1 MKKIIKIIFVTLFV
15 LFLLNTLWTMIQT
28 KQGLDSS
35 IWLQLVYLLF
45 YLVSAIAA
53 YKEKWFGFFA
63 SFLMGVGVML
73 ASIITV
79 SYTHL

>member
-63 SFLMGVGVML
+63 
-73 ASIITV
+73 
-79 SYTHL
+79 

>member
-63 SFLMGVGVML
+63 S
-73 ASIITV
+73 
-79 SYTHL
+79 

>member
-73 ASIITV
+73 AS
-79 SYTHL
+79 

>member
-73 ASIITV
+73 ASIII
-79 SYTHL
+79 S

>member
-63 SFLMGVGVML
+63 SFL
-73 ASIITV
+73 
-79 SYTHL
+79 

>member
-53 YKEKWFGFFA
+53 YKEKWFGF
-63 SFLMGVGVML
+63 
-73 ASIITV
+73 
-79 SYTHL
+79 

>member
-1 MKKIIKIIFVTLFV
+1 MIKIIFVTLFV

-63 SFLMGVGVML
+63 SFL
-73 ASIITV
+73 
-79 SYTHL
+79 

>member
-73 ASIITV
+73 ASIII
-79 SYTHL
+79 

>member
-53 YKEKWFGFFA
+53 YKEKWFG
-63 SFLMGVGVML
+63 
-73 ASIITV
+73 
-79 SYTHL
+79 

>member
-63 SFLMGVGVML
+63 SFLM
-73 ASIITV
+73 
-79 SYTHL
+79 

>member
-63 SFLMGVGVML
+63 SF
-73 ASIITV
+73 
-79 SYTHL
+79 

>member
-73 ASIITV
+73 ASII
-79 SYTHL
+79 

>member
-1 MKKIIKIIFVTLFV
+1 MIKIIFVTLFV

-73 ASIITV
+73 ASIII
-79 SYTHL
+79 SL

>member
-63 SFLMGVGVML
+63 SFLMGVGV
-73 ASIITV
+73 
-79 SYTHL
+79 

>member
-63 SFLMGVGVML
+63 SFLMGV
-73 ASIITV
+73 
-79 SYTHL
+79 

>member
-1 MKKIIKIIFVTLFV
+1 
-15 LFLLNTLWTMIQT
+15 LNTLWTMIQT

-73 ASIITV
+73 ASIII
-79 SYTHL
+79 SL

>member
-63 SFLMGVGVML
+63 SFLMGVG
-73 ASIITV
+73 
-79 SYTHL
+79 

>member
-53 YKEKWFGFFA
+53 YKEKWFGFF
-63 SFLMGVGVML
+63 
-73 ASIITV
+73 
-79 SYTHL
+79 

>member
-73 ASIITV
+73 AIIII
-79 SYTHL
+79 SL

>member
-73 ASIITV
+73 A
-79 SYTHL
+79 

>member
-73 ASIITV
+73 ASIII
-79 SYTHL
+79 SL

>member
-63 SFLMGVGVML
+63 SFLMGVGVM
-73 ASIITV
+73 
-79 SYTHL
+79 

>member
-63 SFLMGVGVML
+63 SFLMGVGIML
-73 ASIITV
+73 ASIII
-79 SYTHL
+79 SL

>member
-73 ASIITV
+73 
-79 SYTHL
+79 

>member
-1 MKKIIKIIFVTLFV
+1 MIKIIFVTLFV

-63 SFLMGVGVML
+63 SFLMGVG
-73 ASIITV
+73 
-79 SYTHL
+79 